1 MKAIVFKR
9 KEARYAAGKL
19 AAKVSSDAALKV
31 GPLSLTHLE
40 PLALPDASSW
50 HRLRPR
56 LSGICGSD
64 LSTIACETSLY
75 FEPLVSFPFVLGHE
89 IVGDLEDGT
98 RVVIDAVLGHAARG
112 HTPPHPE
119 AAPGDGNDYGHSIAG
134 HLKAGIQT
142 GNCASTGGGW
152 STELVV
158 HDSQIHPVPES
169 FSDEAA
175 VLVEP
180 CASGYHTA
188 LKAVVGGGA
197 ARTAW
202 GSATAGGAKAAGE
215 GRAAGESNA
224 TGGPKATKGA
234 DLPEGMLQ
242 VASVNLAVV
251 IGAGTI
257 GLCALAALRKIAP
270 GATII
275 AAAKHPEQRSLAE
288 ELGADVVA
296 KPSELRRAV
305 RRACGCRMTGDLLSG
320 GADVTID
327 AVGSAASLADAIAV
341 TRPRGRITLS
351 GMPGSVQVDLAPVWH
366 RETEIVGS
374 YTYGTEHLP
383 DGTETHTFPL
393 AMQLIEELEL
403 ERLVSAHYRL
413 DDYRRAIRHAMSAG
427 ELGATKIVFDLR
439 DE

>member
-1 MKAIVFKR
+1 MKAIVFER

-19 AAKVSSDAALKV
+19 AAKVSPDAAVKV
-31 GPLSLTHLE
+31 GPLSLARLD
-40 PLALPDASSW
+40 PPDLPDPSSW

-188 LKAVVGGGA
+188 LKAVAGGEA
-197 ARTAW
+197 A
-202 GSATAGGAKAAGE
+202 GSAQE
-215 GRAAGESNA
+215 
-224 TGGPKATKGA
+224 
-234 DLPEGMLQ
+234 
-242 VASVNLAVV
+242 ASLAVV

-275 AAAKHPEQRSLAE
+275 AAAKHPDQRSLAE

-341 TRPRGRITLS
+341 TRPRGRIALS

-393 AMQLIEELEL
+393 AMHLIDEMGLEK
-403 ERLVSAHYRL
+403 LVSARYRL

-439 DE
+439 EE

>member
-40 PLALPDASSW
+40 PPDLPDASSW

-64 LSTIACETSLY
+64 LSTIACQTSLY

-98 RVVIDAVLGHAARG
+98 RVVIDAVLGHVARG
-112 HTPPHPE
+112 HAPPHPE

-158 HDSQIHPVPES
+158 HESQIHPVPES

-188 LKAVVGGGA
+188 LKAV
-197 ARTAW
+197 
-202 GSATAGGAKAAGE
+202 
-215 GRAAGESNA
+215 
-224 TGGPKATKGA
+224 A
-234 DLPEGMLQ
+234 DE
-242 VASVNLAVV
+242 VNLAVV

-351 GMPGSVQVDLAPVWH
+351 GMPSSVQVDLAPVWH

-413 DDYRRAIRHAMSAG
+413 DDYRRAIRHAISAG

>member
-1 MKAIVFKR
+1 MKAIVFER

-19 AAKVSSDAALKV
+19 AAKISSDAALTL
-31 GPLSLTHLE
+31 GPLR
-40 PLALPDASSW
+40 LAHIDPPELPELDSW

-64 LSTIACETSLY
+64 LSTISCETSLY

-112 HTPPHPE
+112 YTPPHPE
-119 AAPGDGNDYGHSIAG
+119 AAPGDGNDYGHSIEG

-158 HDSQIHPVPES
+158 HESQIHKVPES

-188 LKAVVGGGA
+188 LKAA
-197 ARTAW
+197 HTAI
-202 GSATAGGAKAAGE
+202 SQ
-215 GRAAGESNA
+215 
-224 TGGPKATKGA
+224 P
-234 DLPEGMLQ
+234 
-242 VASVNLAVV
+242 VNLAVV

-275 AAAKHPEQRSLAE
+275 ATAKYPEQRSLAE
-288 ELGADVVA
+288 ELGANVVA
-296 KPSELRRAV
+296 KPSEIRRAV
-305 RRACGCRMTGDLLSG
+305 RRACGCAMTGDLLSG

-327 AVGSAASLADAIAV
+327 AVGSAASLTDAIAV
-341 TRPRGRITLS
+341 TRPRGRIVLS

-366 RETEIVGS
+366 RETEIVGA

-383 DGTETHTFPL
+383 DGTETHTFKL
-393 AMQLIEELEL
+393 AFDLIEELKL

-413 DDYRRAIRHAMSAG
+413 DDYRQGIRHAMSAG
-427 ELGATKIVFDLR
+427 ELGASKIVFDLR
-439 DE
+439 DEAR

>member
-31 GPLSLTHLE
+31 GPLSLAHLD
-40 PLALPDASSW
+40 PPDLPDASSW

-112 HTPPHPE
+112 ETPPHLE

-188 LKAVVGGGA
+188 LKAVAVGGA
-197 ARTAW
+197 AKIAQ
-202 GSATAGGAKAAGE
+202 GNAAAGGAKAARGS
-215 GRAAGESNA
+215 RAAGGNGA
-224 TGGPKATKGA
+224 TRAA
-234 DLPEGMLQ
+234 DLSERMQQ
-242 VASVNLAVV
+242 VASVSLAVV

-275 AAAKHPEQRSLAE
+275 AAAKHPDQRSLAE

-327 AVGSAASLADAIAV
+327 AVGNSASLADAIAV
-341 TRPRGRITLS
+341 TRPRGRIVLS

-383 DGTETHTFPL
+383 DGTATHTFPL

>member
-9 KEARYAAGKL
+9 KEVRYAAGKL

-40 PLALPDASSW
+40 PPELPDASSW

-188 LKAVVGGGA
+188 LKAVVG
-197 ARTAW
+197 
-202 GSATAGGAKAAGE
+202 E
-215 GRAAGESNA
+215 
-224 TGGPKATKGA
+224 
-234 DLPEGMLQ
+234 
-242 VASVNLAVV
+242 VNLAVV

-288 ELGADVVA
+288 ELGANVVA

>member
-31 GPLSLTHLE
+31 GPLSLAHID
-40 PLALPDASSW
+40 PPDLPDAGTW

-112 HTPPHPE
+112 ETPPHIE
-119 AAPGDGNDYGHSIAG
+119 AAPSDGNDYGHSIAG

-152 STELVV
+152 ATELVV
-158 HDSQIHPVPES
+158 HESQIHQVPES

-188 LKAVVGGGA
+188 LKAV
-197 ARTAW
+197 
-202 GSATAGGAKAAGE
+202 
-215 GRAAGESNA
+215 
-224 TGGPKATKGA
+224 
-234 DLPEGMLQ
+234 
-242 VASVNLAVV
+242 ASEVDIAVV

-257 GLCALAALRKIAP
+257 GLCALAALRKVAP

-275 AAAKHPEQRSLAE
+275 AAAKHPEQRSFAE

-305 RRACGCRMTGDLLSG
+305 RRASGCRMTGELLSG

-327 AVGSAASLADAIAV
+327 AVGSAASLTDAIAV
-341 TRPRGRITLS
+341 TRPRGRIVLS

>member
-1 MKAIVFKR
+1 M
-9 KEARYAAGKL
+9 
-19 AAKVSSDAALKV
+19 
-31 GPLSLTHLE
+31 
-40 PLALPDASSW
+40 
-50 HRLRPR
+50 
-56 LSGICGSD
+56 
-64 LSTIACETSLY
+64 
-75 FEPLVSFPFVLGHE
+75 SFPFVLGHE

-112 HTPPHPE
+112 HAPPHPE
-119 AAPGDGNDYGHSIAG
+119 AAPGDGNDYGYSIAG

-158 HDSQIHPVPES
+158 HESQIHPVPES

-188 LKAVVGGGA
+188 LKAV
-197 ARTAW
+197 
-202 GSATAGGAKAAGE
+202 AGE
-215 GRAAGESNA
+215 
-224 TGGPKATKGA
+224 
-234 DLPEGMLQ
+234 
-242 VASVNLAVV
+242 VNLAVV

-393 AMQLIEELEL
+393 AMQLIEDLEL

>member
-9 KEARYAAGKL
+9 KEARYAAGRL

-31 GPLSLTHLE
+31 GPLSLAHID
-40 PLALPDASSW
+40 PPDLPDADTW

-112 HTPPHPE
+112 ETPPHLQ
-119 AAPGDGNDYGHSIAG
+119 AAPGDGNDHGHSIAG

-158 HDSQIHPVPES
+158 HDSQIHPVPEG

-188 LKAVVGGGA
+188 LKAVAGGA
-197 ARTAW
+197 GVIRTAE
-202 GSATAGGAKAAGE
+202 GNAVAKGAKAAKGGRADGGAKAA
-215 GRAAGESNA
+215 
-224 TGGPKATKGA
+224 KAA
-234 DLPEGMLQ
+234 DLSEGVQ
-242 VASVNLAVV
+242 QTASVSLAVV

-257 GLCALAALRKIAP
+257 GLCALAALRKVAP

-275 AAAKHPEQRSLAE
+275 AAAKHPEQRSFAE

-305 RRACGCRMTGDLLSG
+305 RRASGCRMTGDLLSG

-327 AVGSAASLADAIAV
+327 AVGSAASLTDAIAV
-341 TRPRGRITLS
+341 TRPRGRIVLS

-439 DE
+439 GE